1 MEVFRAN
8 LQLLEEQ
15 GLLSPDQPPFQA
27 PAGPRTAKTP
37 PPNPNP
43 NTSQQ
48 RPSPPKSIAD
58 PSIHNAVHSPNITQP
73 THPDLNNTQHPIF
86 TQINNNNNNNVA
98 AMKAYGQLPIFH
110 GGFPAEQHGGYPMLG
125 APAMVQATAAQVG
138 QLAPGHQQ
146 LAATGLLFASPQ
158 ALRPALQIAT
168 HPQPQP
174 QPLLL
179 TNKLKAQPS
188 LISIPSPRDHKFMPY

>member
-8 LQLLEEQ
+8 LHMLEEQ
-15 GLLSPDQPPFQA
+15 GLLSPDHQPPFQPGQHPTA
-27 PAGPRTAKTP
+27 AKTP
-37 PPNPNP
+37 PPN
-43 NTSQQ
+43 TSTSHLQQ

-58 PSIHNAVHSPNITQP
+58 PVHNNVHTQP
-73 THPDLNNTQHPIF
+73 THPDLNNTHPIF
-86 TQINNNNNNNVA
+86 TQINNNNNNNNNSVA

-110 GGFPAEQHGGYPMLG
+110 GGFAAEQQGGYPMLG
-125 APAMVQATAAQVG
+125 APMLQAAAAGPVG
-138 QLAPGHQQ
+138 QLVPGQQ

-158 ALRPALQIAT
+158 ALRPALQIAAQ
-168 HPQPQP
+168 QPP